1 MTKKTQNTITKAI
14 FSTVTNTCD
23 VHRRSSSVNALGSES
38 MWVQQDTIAFH
49 RNKLLEKML
58 DQLSWSTNA
67 ADEYTEKQKTRTTE
81 ARKRFNGDEI
91 STTQLQAGIAEL
103 QSATLNAEIL
113 QDLYDSL
120 QAAYTEDNG
129 EEYTPYNRARNSNVT
144 TKTTTEL
151 PAELAAQLAAFG
163 LDGAA
168 DTVANTDGVDG
179 RANDETGKRTN
190 WKDTAM
196 FAKKA

>member
-67 ADEYTEKQKTRTTE
+67 ADEY
-81 ARKRFNGDEI
+81 
-91 STTQLQAGIAEL
+91 
-103 QSATLNAEIL
+103 
-113 QDLYDSL
+113 
-120 QAAYTEDNG
+120 
-129 EEYTPYNRARNSNVT
+129 RARHSTPRYCKNYT
-144 TKTTTEL
+144 TACKPLTPKTT
-151 PAELAAQLAAFG
+151 AK
-163 LDGAA
+163 
-168 DTVANTDGVDG
+168 NTPHTI
-179 RANDETGKRTN
+179 AHEIAT
-190 WKDTAM
+190 
-196 FAKKA
+196 